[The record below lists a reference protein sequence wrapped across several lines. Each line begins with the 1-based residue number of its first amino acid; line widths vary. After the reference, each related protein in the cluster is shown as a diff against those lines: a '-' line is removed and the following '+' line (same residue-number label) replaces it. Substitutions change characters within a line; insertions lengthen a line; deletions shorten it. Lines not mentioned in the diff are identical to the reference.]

1 MRIELMKKESMYQD
15 YEVGGCRFRVKGT
28 LLAEAVER
36 MPGFAPFRK
45 DNRGISD
52 FQIVFADG
60 KEHPRESREL
70 YACLADG
77 VDTRFYA
84 TADEYRLEMTHED
97 GAQLELWTRR
107 DSSTLTVQGELK
119 PQMLRFALWVGYG
132 LMTLRRGRIAI
143 HSSCIV
149 KDGKAFL
156 FLGESG
162 TGKSTHT
169 RLWREHI
176 AGSALLNDDSPIIVV
191 EKEEIWVYGSPWSGK
206 TPCYRT
212 ERYPLSGCVRLQ
224 QAPFNQIKRLK
235 TLQAYSALHP
245 SCPPLFA
252 YDNFLYDG
260 ISTTIS
266 SLLTKIPVYKL
277 ACLPNQEAALLSYAT
292 LCCRG

>member
-1 MRIELMKKESMYQD
+1 MYQD